1 MCSEGG
7 LRARVPLRTKPSSDG
22 QAHLRLM
29 CCFAL
34 RIAVGCTSSSPDF
47 TVKRTTVFV
56 LECGSP
62 TEWCCAEQRIISFSV
77 VVRVL
82 RRLVWWSIGR
92 TQTCDRVPNAFG
104 TRCNPSPRARS
115 PCGTHM
121 FSGEW
126 TLQQHVCVN
135 LSLVG
140 MALLSGV
147 CVCVVMESGLASQ
160 WLRQMEKMAETH
172 IAHGVLSDVVV
183 CLRPIRDPCRT
194 PCIGC
199 GAWST

>member
-1 MCSEGG
+1 MFGRRLASTRSFENEAVVG
-7 LRARVPLRTKPSSDG
+7 RTSASQIDVLFCVAHRCRLHIEFTRLHGEASDS
-22 QAHLRLM
+22 L
-29 CCFAL
+29 C
-34 RIAVGCTSSSPDF
+34 
-47 TVKRTTVFV
+47 

-82 RRLVWWSIGR
+82 RRLVWWSITGR